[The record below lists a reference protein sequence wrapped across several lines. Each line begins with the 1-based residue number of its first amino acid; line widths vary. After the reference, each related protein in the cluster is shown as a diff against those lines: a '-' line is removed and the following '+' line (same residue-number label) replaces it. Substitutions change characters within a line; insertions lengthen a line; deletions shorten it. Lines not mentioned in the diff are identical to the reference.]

1 MKSLEIKTNAKVPM
15 KRNCLFVYFK
25 VYLSK
30 LKILKFE
37 VLSIK
42 LWVLQAFEVGLFLP
56 SLLRV
61 RIERSLAVKRRSSLR
76 SWKAE
81 PVELQKFKQSAK
93 N

>member
-1 MKSLEIKTNAKVPM
+1 MKSLAIKTNAKVPM

-42 LWVLQAFEVGLFLP
+42 IEGFT
-56 SLLRV
+56 SL
-61 RIERSLAVKRRSSLR
+61 
-76 SWKAE
+76 
-81 PVELQKFKQSAK
+81 
-93 N
+93 

>member
-15 KRNCLFVYFK
+15 KRNCFFYLK

-42 LWVLQAFEVGLFLP
+42 IEGFT
-56 SLLRV
+56 SL
-61 RIERSLAVKRRSSLR
+61 
-76 SWKAE
+76 
-81 PVELQKFKQSAK
+81 
-93 N
+93 